1 MIINEE
7 NVRKIIPVA
16 GGKGGVGKS
25 VIAANLGILLS
36 SYAKQTVLLD
46 LDLGGSNLHTYLGI
60 KNRNAGIGNFLSDRS
75 IKFSELLTNTP
86 YRYLRFV
93 PGDVLVAGLAN
104 MQQAQRN
111 SVISKVERLDADY
124 ILMDLGSGTGLNVI
138 DFFLMSNSGFV
149 VTTPQTPA
157 ILNAYSFLKNAAFRR
172 LQRTCTSPKS
182 VVTYLKDVVREK
194 QPNGTPTIRDIL
206 KKIRSI
212 SAPAG
217 KAAKEAISSLK
228 PQLIINMADSP
239 EDVQMAED
247 LRDLIARNLEINI
260 GCLGVI
266 YFDQSVNQA
275 VRAMTPFV
283 VHSHDSLAAVELDRI
298 AQKIVHSPR
307 FPDMPIDPN
316 EYESSFELAQVEAEN
331 DFTDIE
337 QEADT
342 AEGGDL
348 SVSHEEYV
356 AIIAAQ
362 KQEIEQLKGT
372 VRMLTMN
379 QR

>member
-25 VIAANLGILLS
+25 VITANLGILLS

-46 LDLGGSNLHTYLGI
+46 LDLGGSNLHTYLGL
-60 KNRNAGIGNFLSDRS
+60 KNRNTGIGNFLSDRS
-75 IKFSELLTNTP
+75 IKFSDLLVNTP

-111 SVISKVERLDADY
+111 SVISRVEKLDTDY

-138 DFFLMSNSGFV
+138 DFFLVSNSGFV

-157 ILNAYSFLKNAAFRR
+157 ILNAYSFLKNVAFRR

-182 VVTYLKDVVREK
+182 VVKYLKDVVREK

-217 KAAKEAISSLK
+217 KTAKEAIASLK
-228 PQLIINMADSP
+228 PQLIINMAESP

-247 LRDLIARNLEINI
+247 LRDLIARNLEINV

-266 YFDQSVNQA
+266 YFDRSVNQA

-283 VHSHDSLAAVELDRI
+283 VHSHDSVAAVELDRI
-298 AQKIVHSPR
+298 AQKIIQSPR
-307 FPDMPIDPN
+307 FPDMPIDPS

-331 DFTDIE
+331 DYAEIE
-337 QEADT
+337 QETDG
-342 AEGGDL
+342 AEGDL
-348 SVSHEEYV
+348 AVSHEEYV